1 MVCKPPFRLK
11 RSVSGDVEG
20 CTVRFC
26 TTLWRLEAVRA
37 EGGGQK
43 YWQAQMSAASAKR
56 WFCCS
61 SFAGAVLS
69 LYANM
74 HHIVHGFPTTPAF
87 SKALSPYGDVL
98 LAYEMNGELLP
109 PEHGGECLVYSTS
122 KRDQHQERERVVE
135 NAQVRSEGEHCANRP
150 HCLCLCLRSVYVS
163 HFLFSSSFLLLLSL
177 CALYVAASLLMR
189 ACTRCRWRH
198 RFVGPVRIIVP
209 GHVGIRNIKW
219 VGSVTTSDEEAEGY
233 WQRGAAYK
241 GFAPGITSFEGQRI
255 DVCV

>member
-20 CTVRFC
+20 CTVLYNTVAARSSA
-26 TTLWRLEAVRA
+26 R
-37 EGGGQK
+37 GGGQK
-43 YWQAQMSAASAKR
+43 YWQAQMSAASAKK
-56 WFCCS
+56 WVCCS

-135 NAQVRSEGEHCANRP
+135 NAQVRSEGEYCANRP

-163 HFLFSSSFLLLLSL
+163 VSALSLVFFFLPLFSSPSRSVR
-177 CALYVAASLLMR
+177 YTSLL
-189 ACTRCRWRH
+189 H
-198 RFVGPVRIIVP
+198 
-209 GHVGIRNIKW
+209 
-219 VGSVTTSDEEAEGY
+219 Y
-233 WQRGAAYK
+233 
-241 GFAPGITSFEGQRI
+241 
-255 DVCV
+255 